1 VTAAAPYRPRIMQVT
16 IVGQHVPHV
25 PLLQRLLGNAF
36 SVTGIAALP
45 AQGPIETDVLITTRL
60 SADEAP
66 RLRCQLLQTPGA
78 GLDAIALGA
87 IPADC
92 RVCNVFEHEIPIAE
106 FVCHAVLDQ
115 AIFGDARLVPLDA
128 AHWPR
133 AYFERP
139 FHDEAM
145 GRRAAIVG
153 FGAIGRATASRL
165 RALGLHVTAV
175 TRRASPAADADAVHP
190 VADLVGLLPQVDV
203 LVLCC
208 PLDDATRGIIG
219 ARELAAMKPTAMLVN
234 VGRAPLVQEQPLFD
248 ALQAGRIGRAVLDV
262 WYHYP
267 AAGQT
272 ELAPS
277 ALPLHTL
284 PNARC
289 TPHIS
294 GWTHGLLARR
304 YAFMARNIEFLR
316 SGHALQNVVQ

>member
-1 VTAAAPYRPRIMQVT
+1 MQVT
-16 IVGQHVPHV
+16 IVAQHVPHV
-25 PLLQRLLGNAF
+25 PLLQRLLGDAYR
-36 SVTGIAALP
+36 VTGVAALP
-45 AQGPIETDVLITTRL
+45 ADGPIATDVLVTSRL
-60 SADEAP
+60 GPQEAA
-66 RLRCQLLQTPGA
+66 RLQCRLLQAPGA
-78 GLDAIALGA
+78 GMDAIALA
-87 IPADC
+87 AVPPDC
-92 RVCNVFEHEIPIAE
+92 RVCNVYEHEIPIAE

-115 AIFGDARLVPLDA
+115 AIFGDAPPVPLDA

-133 AYFERP
+133 AYLERP
-139 FHDEAM
+139 FHDEAQ

-153 FGAIGRATASRL
+153 FGAIGRATAARL

-175 TRRASPAADADAVHP
+175 TRRAEPQAEADAVHA
-190 VADLVGLLPQVDV
+190 VADLIALLPDIDV

-208 PLDDATRGIIG
+208 PLNDQTRGMIG
-219 ARELAAMKPTAMLVN
+219 ARELGAMKRTALLIN

-248 ALQAGRIGRAVLDV
+248 ALREGRIGRAVLDV

-267 AAGQT
+267 ATGQA

-277 ALPLHTL
+277 ALPFHTL

-304 YAFMARNIEFLR
+304 YAFMARNIER
-316 SGHALQNVVQ
+316 LQRGEPLDNVIFQAP

>member
-1 VTAAAPYRPRIMQVT
+1 MQVT
-16 IVGQHVPHV
+16 VVGQHVPHV
-25 PLLQRLLGNAF
+25 PLLQRLLGDAF
-36 SVTGIAALP
+36 QVRGVASLP
-45 AQGPIETDVLITTRL
+45 AGGPIEAEVVVSTRL
-60 SADEAP
+60 NASEAS
-66 RLRCQLLQTPGA
+66 RLQARLFQAPGA
-78 GLDAIALGA
+78 GLDTIALDAVPEG
-87 IPADC
+87 C

-115 AIFGDARLVPLDA
+115 AIFSQPVPAPLDA
-128 AHWPR
+128 ATWPR

-139 FHDEAM
+139 FHDEAF

-175 TRRASPAADADAVHP
+175 TRQGVPVEGADAVHP
-190 VADLVGLLPQVDV
+190 VADLAGLLPAIDV

-208 PLDDATRGIIG
+208 PLNEQTRGLVG
-219 ARELAAMKPTAMLVN
+219 ERELAAMKPTSLLVN

-267 AAGQT
+267 AAGQA
-272 ELAPS
+272 ELAPAS
-277 ALPLHTL
+277 LPFHTL
-284 PNARC
+284 PNVRC

-304 YAFMARNIEFLR
+304 YAFIADNIRRLAAGEP
-316 SGHALQNVVQ
+316 LQNRVR

>member
-1 VTAAAPYRPRIMQVT
+1 MQVT

-25 PLLQRLLGNAF
+25 PLLQRLLGEAF
-36 SVTGIAALP
+36 QVTGVAALP
-45 AQGPIETDVLITTRL
+45 PEGPIETDVLVTTRL
-60 SADEAP
+60 SAGEAG
-66 RLRCQLLQTPGA
+66 RLRCRLLQAPGA
-78 GLDAIALGA
+78 GMDAIALAA
-87 IPADC
+87 IPPDC

-106 FVCHAVLDQ
+106 FVCHAVLDF
-115 AIFGDARLVPLDA
+115 AIFGDGPPASLDA

-133 AYFERP
+133 AYLERP
-139 FHDEAM
+139 FHAEAF
-145 GRRAAIVG
+145 GQRAAIVG
-153 FGAIGRATASRL
+153 FGAIGRATAARL

-175 TRRASPAADADAVHP
+175 TRRAEPVEGADAVHP
-190 VADLVGLLPQVDV
+190 VADLAGLLPQVDV

-208 PLDDATRGIIG
+208 PLNDQTRGMIG
-219 ARELAAMKPTAMLVN
+219 ARELAAMKRTALLVN

-248 ALQAGRIGRAVLDV
+248 ALRAGRIGRAVLDV

-272 ELAPS
+272 ELAPAS
-277 ALPLHTL
+277 LPFHTL

-304 YAFMARNIEFLR
+304 YAFMARNIERLR
-316 SGHALQNVVQ
+316 DGQALLNQVQ